1 MPVSRWHAAMR
12 RLRLLPPP
20 RGKGR
25 FKRYTVGRAIEREQV
40 HEICPLGLKHGMQ
53 LVAISG
59 VNGVLSDEDS
69 EQVRGC
75 AGRRVR
81 VLALAARAKQPP
93 LAPALMPMRAAVWR
107 KLMTA

>member
-75 AGRRVR
+75 AGRR
-81 VLALAARAKQPP
+81 
-93 LAPALMPMRAAVWR
+93 WR
-107 KLMTA
+107 RGPNSRRWRQRSCRCGRPCGANL